1 MDNRFNM
8 KQPNTLSLIYAR
20 SKNHCIGADGKIPW
34 HLPDDFAHFKH
45 TTMGKPII
53 MGRKTYDDHK
63 TALPGRLN
71 IVVSSQ
77 KNYPLA
83 DGIVQ
88 AHSLDEALAIAGAN
102 NPSVFIIGGVSFF
115 SAALSHADVVYETVV
130 DVDVEGDA
138 VLPVFDFT
146 GWHSHLLHDHPI
158 DERHK
163 LAFKIYKRSRNP
175 VS

>member
-1 MDNRFNM
+1 MRI
-8 KQPNTLSLIYAR
+8 SLIVAVSR
-20 SKNHCIGADGKIPW
+20 NGVIGVDNALPW
-34 HLPDDFAHFKH
+34 YLPEDLKHFKSI
-45 TTMGKPII
+45 TMAKPII

-88 AHSLDEALAIAGAN
+88 AHSLDEALTIAGGN

-115 SAALSHADVVYETVV
+115 SAALPHASVVYETFV

-146 GWHSHLLHDHPI
+146 DWHSDLLHDHPI

-163 LAFKIYKRSRNP
+163 FAFKIYKRSRNP